1 MRQENFCLTGPE
13 GYFDFVLNLVAF
25 VRYYGVTV
33 IGIVGFIVL
42 VQSVLIINLWNMRQ
56 RFRGRRD

>member
-33 IGIVGFIVL
+33 IGIVTVFGVVIVISL
-42 VQSVLIINLWNMRQ
+42 GHSHSTK
-56 RFRGRRD
+56 